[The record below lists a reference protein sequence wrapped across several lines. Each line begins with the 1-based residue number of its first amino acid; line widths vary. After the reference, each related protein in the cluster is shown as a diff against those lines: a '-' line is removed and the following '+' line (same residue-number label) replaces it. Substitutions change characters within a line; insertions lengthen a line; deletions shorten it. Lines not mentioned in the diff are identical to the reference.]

1 MEWVIKQPK
10 KGDIIRTKVKF
21 YHHYGIFVDEENII
35 QFGFRDNSGVDPE
48 TIEVLSTDI
57 KTFCDGAPFETADLS
72 VKEKLKRKSVKETV
86 QSAQSALGQRGYNI
100 LHNNCEHFV
109 NRCVFGE
116 AQSSF
121 LNNARDEIRAKLSKT
136 KIDTK

>member
-1 MEWVIKQPK
+1 MEWVVKKAK

-35 QFGFRDNSGVDPE
+35 QFGFRDNSGIAPE
-48 TIEVLSTDI
+48 TIAVISTDI
-57 KTFCDGAPFETADLS
+57 KAFCEGTPFETAILS
-72 VKEKLKRKSVKETV
+72 VKEKLKRKSIKEIIQT
-86 QSAQSALGQRGYNI
+86 AQNSLGEKGYNI

-116 AQSSF
+116 SKSTF
-121 LNNARDEIRAKLSKT
+121 LDSARQEIKEKLNANKN
-136 KIDTK
+136 